1 MHSKPASIKSILS
14 AYRSKGIG
22 RRFAIYILMF
32 SSVITLTITIIQ
44 LLYDYRRDISFINR
58 QLLEIQIIYQDT
70 LSTAVW
76 VHNKT
81 GLNLQLDGM
90 MRLPTILY
98 VQVDNELGE
107 KSEHRGTHREQR
119 TLKTSFEL
127 SHIHRGKK
135 VFLGKV
141 NVLADLDV
149 IYNRLLRKVVVIFIS
164 QGIKTFLVS
173 LFILLL
179 FHLLVGRFLIT
190 MAEVAKKVS
199 AGSYRDKLDIGS
211 DDELSD
217 VSASFNDMTG
227 KLVANMEKL
236 EKEVD
241 ERCRAQQALEE
252 HKNHLEDSVREK
264 TGDLI
269 RANEVL
275 QSTNKELQVAN
286 RAKSEFLA
294 SMSHELRTPLN
305 AILGFTQLMDRSLAM
320 PSEEKENLA
329 IIRRSGENLLNLIN
343 DVLEM
348 SKIEAGRTV
357 LSEKVF
363 DMHRL
368 LDDLEDMFYLKV
380 REKGLTLHSECAA
393 EVPQYIRTDD
403 GKLRQV
409 LVNLLGNA
417 IKFTK
422 EGRILVQVMNSGEK
436 EQNLRFSI
444 SDTGAGIASDEM
456 DSLFDTFVQ
465 TESGRKSN
473 EGTGLGLAISRKFI
487 RMMGGDIAV
496 ESELGRG
503 TVFRFGIR
511 AEAAE
516 VAEIEGVKP
525 ERRAIALE
533 PDQPLYRILI
543 VDDRESNRRLL
554 VRLLKP
560 LGFKLREAQNGR
572 EALEIW
578 ENWEPHM
585 ICMDMRMPVM
595 DGYEATKRIKSET
608 KGNATVIIAVTA
620 SVFEEERSVVLSA
633 GCDDFVRKPFKD
645 SEIYEMIRN
654 HLGVQYAYEDAVE
667 TAPEADQI
675 ADMDVLT
682 HDRLIALPVD
692 LLDHLEDAVIEN
704 DPDAT
709 DTVIHQIREKD
720 ELLASTLAELVKDF
734 RFDILQKVFVTEL
747 GRTSSDY

>member
-14 AYRSKGIG
+14 AYRSRGIG

-32 SSVITLTITIIQ
+32 SSVITLTITVIQ
-44 LLYDYRRDISFINR
+44 LLYDYRRDVSFMNH
-58 QLLEIQIIYQDT
+58 QLREIQIIYQDT

-90 MRLPTILY
+90 MRLPSILY
-98 VQVDNELGE
+98 VRVENELGE
-107 KSEHRGTHREQR
+107 KLEHRGTHRKQR
-119 TLKTSFEL
+119 TLKSSFEL
-127 SHIHRGKK
+127 SHVHRGKK

-141 NVLADLDV
+141 NVLADLDM
-149 IYNRLLRKVVVIFIS
+149 IYNRLLRKVVIIFIS

-179 FHLLVGRFLIT
+179 FHMLVGRFLII
-190 MAEVAKKVS
+190 MADVSKKVS
-199 AGSYRDKLDIGS
+199 AGSYKDKLNIGS

-217 VSASFNDMTG
+217 VSASFNDMTS

-252 HKNHLEDSVREK
+252 HKNHLEDLVQEK

-275 QSTNKELQVAN
+275 QSTNKALQVAN
-286 RAKSEFLA
+286 QAKSEFLA

-305 AILGFTQLMDRSLAM
+305 AILGFAQLMDRSPTM
-320 PSEEKENLA
+320 PSGEKENLT

-357 LSEKVF
+357 LSEEVF
-363 DMHRL
+363 DVYRL
-368 LDDLEDMFYLKV
+368 LDDVEDMFYLKV
-380 REKGLTLHSECAA
+380 GEKGLQMVFECDAG
-393 EVPQYIRTDD
+393 VPQYIHADE

-422 EGRILVQVMNSGEK
+422 EGGILVQVVNSGEK
-436 EQNLRFSI
+436 EQNLQFSI
-444 SDTGAGIASDEM
+444 SDTGAGIAPDEL
-456 DSLFDTFVQ
+456 DSLFETFVQ

-473 EGTGLGLAISRKFI
+473 EGTGLGLAISRKFV

-496 ESELGRG
+496 ESELDRG

-516 VAEIEGVKP
+516 GAEIESVKP
-525 ERRAIALE
+525 ERRVIALE

-543 VDDRESNRRLL
+543 ADDRESNRMLL
-554 VRLLKP
+554 VRLLRP
-560 LGFKLREAQNGR
+560 LGFELREAENGR

-578 ENWEPHM
+578 ENWEPHL
-585 ICMDMRMPVM
+585 ICMDMQMPVM
-595 DGYEATKRIKSET
+595 DGYEATKRIRHTT
-608 KGNATVIIAVTA
+608 KGNAAVIIAVTA

-645 SEIYEMIRN
+645 SEIYELIRK
-654 HLGVQYAYEDAVE
+654 HLGVRYVYEEAVK
-667 TAPEADQI
+667 TAPEISQI
-675 ADMDVLT
+675 PVRDVLT
-682 HDRLIALPVD
+682 RERLNALPSD
-692 LLDHLEDAVIEN
+692 LFSHLENAVIKN
-704 DPDAT
+704 DPDAA
-709 DTVIHQIREKD
+709 DIVIHQIREKD
-720 ELLASTLAELVKDF
+720 ELLASILAELVKEF
-734 RFDILQKVFVTEL
+734 RFDILSENIY
-747 GRTSSDY
+747 RE